1 MTNDLSTTRLPLRVG
16 LLVDSF
22 VQRRWICKI
31 VEDIQA
37 SGIAEIVIVIKN
49 AAQSPAQSRF
59 KSYWRN
65 RRYLLFALYEKV
77 DNRRVSVKPDAFAP
91 TDLKPLVADVPVIEV
106 TPEMKAYSDWFPAA
120 DIARIREF
128 DLDVALSF
136 GFRILKGDVLKIARH
151 GIWSYHH
158 GDNTVNRGGPAGFWE
173 VMDGIP
179 VTGSVLQVL
188 TEDLDNGPV
197 IYRSLS
203 PTADRFSVK
212 ANRNNL
218 YWKSSAFVLRKLR
231 DLVNGISVGAPDNQV
246 YRPYSNRL
254 FRMPTN
260 SEMLPRVTRMAT
272 KLAAGKVKSLFTAD
286 QWQLAYR
293 FRSGPCDANN
303 TFYRYKTLVPP
314 KDRFWADPCVVQVPT
329 EGPDSGSPEGRDLGD
344 KTYGASRDNTPGAV
358 GDKTYGASMSYY
370 VFIEEYLNSAGK
382 GHISVMQLDRKGVV
396 SGPTKVLERD
406 YHLSYPFV
414 FEWNNSYYMV
424 PETAANKTVELYRST
439 SFPFEWKLE
448 KVLLENVRATDA
460 TLAEIDGTWWMFVSI
475 AEHSIPDE
483 LYLFYADS
491 PLGPWTPHPR
501 NPVKSDVRGS
511 RPAGG
516 LFNWND
522 ELYRPAQ
529 NSSGRYGYAMS
540 INRITRL
547 DREAFREEEVST
559 ILPNWNKN
567 LIGTH
572 TISIAGDLTVIDCL
586 VRRSRWS

>member
-1 MTNDLSTTRLPLRVG
+1 MTNDLSSTRLPLSVG

-22 VQRRWICKI
+22 VQRKWICKI

-37 SGIAEIVIVIKN
+37 SGIAEIVVVIKN
-49 AAQSPAQSRF
+49 AAQSPAGQSRF
-59 KSYWRN
+59 KGYWRN
-65 RRYLLFALYEKV
+65 RKYLLYTLYEKF
-77 DNRRVSVKPDAFAP
+77 DNRRVKVSPDAFAP
-91 TDLKPLVADVPVIEV
+91 TDLKALVADVPVIEV

-120 DIARIREF
+120 DIDRIREF

-158 GDNTVNRGGPAGFWE
+158 GDNSVNRGGPAGFWE
-173 VMDGIP
+173 VMDGVP

-203 PTADRFSVK
+203 PTSDRYSVK

-231 DLVNGISVGAPDNQV
+231 DLANGVPVGTRESQL

-260 SEMLPRVTRMAT
+260 AEMLPRVTRLAT
-272 KLAAGKVKSLFTAD
+272 NLAAAKVKRFFSED

-293 FRSGPCDANN
+293 FKSGPCDANN
-303 TFYRYKTLVPP
+303 TFYRYKQLVPP
-314 KDRFWADPCVVQVPT
+314 KDRFWADPCAIKA
-329 EGPDSGSPEGRDLGD
+329 GD
-344 KTYGASRDNTPGAV
+344 K
-358 GDKTYGASMSYY
+358 YY
-370 VFIEEYLNSAGK
+370 VFLEEYLNSTRK
-382 GHISVMQLDRKGVV
+382 GHISVIELDRKGVV

-406 YHLSYPFV
+406 YHLSYPFA

-424 PETAANKTVELYRST
+424 PETASNKTVELYRST
-439 SFPFEWKLE
+439 SFPFDWQLE
-448 KVLLENVRATDA
+448 QVLLKDVRANDA
-460 TLAEIDGTWWMFVSI
+460 TLAEIDGTWWMFVCIS
-475 AEHSIPDE
+475 EQSIPDE
-483 LYLFYADS
+483 LYLFYADT

-529 NSSGRYGYAMS
+529 NSSGRYGYGMS
-540 INRITRL
+540 INRITQL

-559 ILPNWNKN
+559 VLPNWNKN

-572 TISIAGDLTVIDCL
+572 TISMAGDLTVIDCL
-586 VRRSRWS
+586 VKRSRWS

>member
-1 MTNDLSTTRLPLRVG
+1 MTNDLSSTRLPLRVG

-22 VQRRWICKI
+22 VQRKWICKI
-31 VEDIQA
+31 VEEIQA
-37 SGIAEIVIVIKN
+37 SGIAEIVVVIKN
-49 AAQSPAQSRF
+49 AAQSPAPDSRL
-59 KSYWRN
+59 KNYWRN
-65 RRYLLFALYEKV
+65 RKYFLYTLYEKI
-77 DNRRVSVKPDAFAP
+77 DNRRVKVSPDAFAP
-91 TDLKPLVADVPVIEV
+91 TDLKPLIEGIPVLEV
-106 TPEMKAYSDWFPAA
+106 LPEMKAYSDWFPAE
-120 DIARIREF
+120 DIRRIREF

-158 GDNTVNRGGPAGFWE
+158 GDNSVNRGGPAGFWE
-173 VMDGIP
+173 VMDGVP

-203 PTADRFSVK
+203 PTSDKFSVR

-231 DLVNGISVGAPDNQV
+231 DLANGVPVHEPDNHV

-260 SEMLPRVTRMAT
+260 SEMLPRLTRLAT
-272 KLAAGKVKSLFTAD
+272 KRAVGKVQSLFTAD

-293 FRSGPCDANN
+293 FKSGPCDANN
-303 TFYRYKTLVPP
+303 TFYRYKNLVPP
-314 KDRFWADPCVVQVPT
+314 KDRFWADPCVVKA
-329 EGPDSGSPEGRDLGD
+329 GD
-344 KTYGASRDNTPGAV
+344 T
-358 GDKTYGASMSYY
+358 YY
-370 VFIEEYLNSAGK
+370 VFIEEYLNSTGK
-382 GHISVMQLDRKGVV
+382 GHISVIELNRKGVV

-414 FEWNNSYYMV
+414 FEWNNNYYMV
-424 PETAANKTVELYRST
+424 PESAGNKTVELYRST
-439 SFPFEWKLE
+439 SFPFEWQLE
-448 KVLLENVRATDA
+448 KVLLQDVRATDA
-460 TLAEIDGTWWMFVSI
+460 TLAEIDGQWWMFVSI

-511 RPAGG
+511 RPAGA

-529 NSSGRYGYAMS
+529 NSSGRYGYGMS
-540 INRITRL
+540 INKITRL
-547 DREAFREEEVST
+547 DREAFSEEEVSS
-559 ILPNWNKN
+559 ILPNWNKD
-567 LIGTH
+567 LLGTH
-572 TISIAGDLTVIDCL
+572 TLSIAGDLTVIDCL
-586 VRRSRWS
+586 VKRSRWS